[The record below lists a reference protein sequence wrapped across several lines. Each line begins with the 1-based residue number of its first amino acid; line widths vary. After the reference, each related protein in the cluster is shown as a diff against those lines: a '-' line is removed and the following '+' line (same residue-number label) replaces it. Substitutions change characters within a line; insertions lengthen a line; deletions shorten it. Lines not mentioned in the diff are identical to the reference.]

1 MTIGPEP
8 MIMIFLRSVRRGTR
22 HTVPLTQAVKE
33 KELLNVIRG
42 LSGVP
47 RFARQSLLLAL
58 FCITPAISAFSYS
71 ERPHLVF
78 VEGSLGGG
86 WNSAFNREA
95 DIVNGAGPFFW
106 SHDGSY
112 YRYRSSDLMLS
123 AGFGYEFL
131 MLPWVG
137 IRASYAYHS
146 YLSNWTARTGTGRY
160 SRSSVIGGQVAETDG
175 YFIGPVFRYNPF
187 DWPIHFE
194 FRCFGACTAAA
205 TNRCR
210 VIQNFANA
218 IPRCHNSQMNTVNNR
233 SNCLSGALGWVLLF
247 FKKDFPYT

>member
-1 MTIGPEP
+1 MWP
-8 MIMIFLRSVRRGTR
+8 
-22 HTVPLTQAVKE
+22 A
-33 KELLNVIRG
+33 
-42 LSGVP
+42 
-47 RFARQSLLLAL
+47 RFARQTLLWLAL
-58 FCITPAISAFSYS
+58 CCINPAISAFSYS
-71 ERPHLVF
+71 PRPHLVF

-86 WNSAFNREA
+86 WNSAFSREA

-106 SHDGSY
+106 SHDGSF

-137 IRASYAYHS
+137 FRAAYAYHS

-187 DWPIHFE
+187 GWPIHFE
-194 FRCFGACTAAA
+194 FPVLWGMHSGSYKPLQGYTEFRERNTSLPQLTDEYREQPLELSKWRFGLGFAFLQEGFPLYLSMQFLYEAAVTLTTVGPGDVMPA
-205 TNRCR
+205 GSAWQSFMVT
-210 VIQNFANA
+210 FA
-218 IPRCHNSQMNTVNNR
+218 
-233 SNCLSGALGWVLLF
+233 GGWRF
-247 FKKDFPYT
+247 